1 MVRYLPPRVTG
12 ALLVEAVA
20 AVDGAIATGLEGDL
34 GLLAA
39 LSADGRMHLP
49 WATAETTAAAAA
61 ATIRP
66 AGLPARGATS
76 GLVRIAL
83 LLEEVLLARGERERL
98 STVLAGERLVC
109 KSHR

>member
-1 MVRYLPPRVTG
+1 MVRYLPSRATG

-20 AVDGAIATGLEGDL
+20 AVHGAIATGLEGDL

-39 LSADGRMHLP
+39 LSTDRRKHLP
-49 WATAETTAAAAA
+49 WATAETTAAA

-76 GLVRIAL
+76 GLVRVAL
-83 LLEEVLLARGERERL
+83 LLEEVLLARGERESL
-98 STVLAGERLVC
+98 STVLAGEGLVL